1 MKWGG
6 GGGGGWLQSNIVR
19 SSCFDPVALTTGQN
33 YDVVEVVVVCV
44 SGLHAGVDV
53 MNTYVCLSV

>member
-6 GGGGGWLQSNIVR
+6 GGGGGGLQSNIVR

-44 SGLHAGVDV
+44 SERATWRCGCHE
-53 MNTYVCLSV
+53 YVSLSV